1 MRFTAKPPPHLAT
14 DCLFCKIIAGEIPS
28 TEVYSDDD
36 IYAFRDINPAAPTHL
51 LVIPKKHLTDVKSA
65 DAEDE
70 ALMGKLLL
78 RANDIAAEQGLTD
91 DGFRYVINTGSNG
104 GQTVFHLHL
113 HILGGRQLGWPPG

>member
-1 MRFTAKPPPHLAT
+1 MAT

-51 LVIPKKHLTDVKSA
+51 LVIPKKHLTDVNSA
-65 DAEDE
+65 DE

>member
-1 MRFTAKPPPHLAT
+1 MAT

-65 DAEDE
+65 GAEDE